1 MSPRGASA
9 RHVNMFSGSFHMLKN
24 IGARWTSLQPR
35 LFALAAGLVIGP
47 ILTSFLGWQV
57 LSSTASTQAQAAV
70 VASQAK
76 ICEARA
82 RAEVSNPGTLDWNA
96 RQALAKRNGVLIA
109 GASEDYDVTRA
120 CADRLRT

>member
-1 MSPRGASA
+1 
-9 RHVNMFSGSFHMLKN
+9 MLKN
-24 IGARWTSLQPR
+24 LGERWSSAKPR
-35 LFALAAGLVIGP
+35 LFALAAGLILGP
-47 ILTSFLGWQV
+47 IITSMMGWQV
-57 LSSTASTQAQAAV
+57 MTSTARSQAQTAV

-96 RQALAKRNGVLIA
+96 RQELAKRNGMLIA